1 MSFISW
7 LLFILF
13 GGIGLAALPLDFF
26 YDFCNRPKHLKGS
39 EIKERKQILL
49 ENCEDLKA
57 LCKDVKEMEKKGYN
71 KKVFLSYDKRQ
82 YNKKLN
88 ELKAGVL
95 LADKEFNFLD
105 FANQINRKGSF
116 ALCLYYLLIPL
127 GIISLIVTSLWIC
140 QFIFSFIYIKH
151 GRSKIQFISY
161 FLLYL
166 EDHNI
171 AFLSFFFFSFFCLYL
186 LICTMKGNIKFG
198 LRIFIFSSVH
208 PMKKDETYMNSF
220 LFNVSLILISSV
232 SITQF
237 CANAFSD
244 YVAFTDIDLIFGVQI
259 KHLKFFVFFYKN
271 FIFEYAF
278 LGIFV
283 LSFLYLL
290 IRPNDPM
297 TTEKMFEEKEKE
309 KKEKEFEMSIKFSGD
324 DSTKIEKK

>member
-49 ENCEDLKA
+49 ENCEDLRL
-57 LCKDVKEMEKKGYN
+57 LCRDVKEMENKGYN
-71 KKVFLSYDKRQ
+71 KKVFFSSDRRE
-82 YNKKLN
+82 YNRKLN

-105 FANQINRKGSF
+105 FANQINQKGSC
-116 ALCLYYLLIPL
+116 ALCFYYLLIPL
-127 GIISLIVTSLWIC
+127 GVICLIITGLWIL
-140 QFIFSFIYIKH
+140 QFFFSFIYTEN
-151 GRSKIQFISY
+151 GRPKIQFISY

-166 EDHNI
+166 EDHNV
-171 AFLSFFFFSFFCLYL
+171 AFLSFFFFALFCLYL
-186 LICTMKGNIKFG
+186 LFCTMKGNIKFG
-198 LRIFIFSSVH
+198 LRIFLFSAVH

-232 SITQF
+232 SVTQF
-237 CANAFSD
+237 CSNAFSD
-244 YVAFTDIDLIFGVQI
+244 YVTFTDIDLIFGVQI
-259 KHLKFFVFFYKN
+259 KYLRFFVFFYKN

-278 LGIFV
+278 IIIFA
-283 LSFLYLL
+283 LSLIYLL

-297 TTEKMFEEKEKE
+297 TTEKMFEEKEKM
-309 KKEKEFEMSIKFSGD
+309 KKEKEFELA
-324 DSTKIEKK
+324 KIEKE

>member
-49 ENCEDLKA
+49 ENCEDLRL
-57 LCKDVKEMEKKGYN
+57 LCRDVKEMENKGYN
-71 KKVFLSYDKRQ
+71 KKVFFSSDRRE
-82 YNKKLN
+82 YNRKLN

-105 FANQINRKGSF
+105 FANQINQKGSC
-116 ALCLYYLLIPL
+116 ALCFYYLLIPL
-127 GIISLIVTSLWIC
+127 GIICLIITGLWIL
-140 QFIFSFIYIKH
+140 QFFFSFIYTEN
-151 GRSKIQFISY
+151 GRPKIQFISY

-166 EDHNI
+166 EDHNV
-171 AFLSFFFFSFFCLYL
+171 AFLSFFFFALFCLYL
-186 LICTMKGNIKFG
+186 LFCTMKGNIKFG
-198 LRIFIFSSVH
+198 LRIFIFSAVH

-232 SITQF
+232 SVTQF
-237 CANAFSD
+237 CSNAFSD
-244 YVAFTDIDLIFGVQI
+244 YVTFTDIDLIFGVQI
-259 KHLKFFVFFYKN
+259 KYLRFFVFFYKN

-278 LGIFV
+278 IIIFA
-283 LSFLYLL
+283 LSLIYLL

-297 TTEKMFEEKEKE
+297 TTEKMFEEKEKM
-309 KKEKEFEMSIKFSGD
+309 KKEKEFELA
-324 DSTKIEKK
+324 KIEKE

>member
-49 ENCEDLKA
+49 ENCEDLRL
-57 LCKDVKEMEKKGYN
+57 LCKDVKEMENKGYN
-71 KKVFLSYDKRQ
+71 KKVFFSSDRRE
-82 YNKKLN
+82 YNRKLN

-95 LADKEFNFLD
+95 LVDKEFNFLD
-105 FANQINRKGSF
+105 FANQINQKGSC
-116 ALCLYYLLIPL
+116 ALCFYYLLIPL
-127 GIISLIVTSLWIC
+127 GIICLIITGLWIL
-140 QFIFSFIYIKH
+140 QFFFSFIYIEN
-151 GRSKIQFISY
+151 GRPKIQFISF

-166 EDHNI
+166 EDHNV
-171 AFLSFFFFSFFCLYL
+171 AFLSFFFFALFCLYL
-186 LICTMKGNIKFG
+186 LFCTMKGNIKFG
-198 LRIFIFSSVH
+198 LRIFVFSAVH

-232 SITQF
+232 SVTQF
-237 CANAFSD
+237 CSNAFSD
-244 YVAFTDIDLIFGVQI
+244 YVTFTDIDLIFGVQI
-259 KHLKFFVFFYKN
+259 KYLRFFVFFYKN

-278 LGIFV
+278 IIIFA
-283 LSFLYLL
+283 LSLIYLL

-297 TTEKMFEEKEKE
+297 TTEKMFEEKEKM
-309 KKEKEFEMSIKFSGD
+309 KKEKEFELA
-324 DSTKIEKK
+324 KIEKE

>member
-49 ENCEDLKA
+49 ENCEDLRL
-57 LCKDVKEMEKKGYN
+57 LCRDVKEMENKGYN
-71 KKVFLSYDKRQ
+71 KKVFFSSDRRE
-82 YNKKLN
+82 YNRKLN

-95 LADKEFNFLD
+95 LVDKEFNFLD
-105 FANQINRKGSF
+105 FANQINQKGSC
-116 ALCLYYLLIPL
+116 ALCFYYLLIPL
-127 GIISLIVTSLWIC
+127 GIICLIITGLWIL
-140 QFIFSFIYIKH
+140 QFFFSFIYTEN
-151 GRSKIQFISY
+151 GRPKIQFISY

-166 EDHNI
+166 EDHNV
-171 AFLSFFFFSFFCLYL
+171 AFLSFFFFSLFCLYL
-186 LICTMKGNIKFG
+186 LFCTMKGNIKFG
-198 LRIFIFSSVH
+198 LRIFIFSAVH

-232 SITQF
+232 SVTQF
-237 CANAFSD
+237 CSNAFSD
-244 YVAFTDIDLIFGVQI
+244 YVTFTDIDLIFGVQI
-259 KHLKFFVFFYKN
+259 KYLRFFVFFYKN

-278 LGIFV
+278 IIIFA
-283 LSFLYLL
+283 LSLIYLL

-297 TTEKMFEEKEKE
+297 TTEKMFEEKEKM
-309 KKEKEFEMSIKFSGD
+309 KKEKEFELA
-324 DSTKIEKK
+324 KIEKE

>member
-49 ENCEDLKA
+49 ENCEDLRL
-57 LCKDVKEMEKKGYN
+57 LCNDVKEMENKGYN
-71 KKVFLSYDKRQ
+71 KKVFFSSDRRE
-82 YNKKLN
+82 YNRKLN

-105 FANQINRKGSF
+105 FANQINQKGSC
-116 ALCLYYLLIPL
+116 ALCFYYLLIPL
-127 GIISLIVTSLWIC
+127 GVICLIITGLWIL
-140 QFIFSFIYIKH
+140 QFFFSFIYTEN
-151 GRSKIQFISY
+151 GRPKIQFISY

-166 EDHNI
+166 EDHNV
-171 AFLSFFFFSFFCLYL
+171 AFLSFFFFALFCLYL
-186 LICTMKGNIKFG
+186 LFCTMKGNIKFG
-198 LRIFIFSSVH
+198 LRIFLFSAVH

-232 SITQF
+232 SVTQF
-237 CANAFSD
+237 CSNAFSD
-244 YVAFTDIDLIFGVQI
+244 YVTFTDIDLIFGVQI
-259 KHLKFFVFFYKN
+259 KYLRFFVFFYKN

-278 LGIFV
+278 IIIFA
-283 LSFLYLL
+283 LSLIYLL

-297 TTEKMFEEKEKE
+297 TTEKMFEEKEKM
-309 KKEKEFEMSIKFSGD
+309 KKEKEFELA
-324 DSTKIEKK
+324 KIEKE

>member
-49 ENCEDLKA
+49 ENCEDLRL
-57 LCKDVKEMEKKGYN
+57 LCNDVKEMENKGYN
-71 KKVFLSYDKRQ
+71 KKVFFSSDRRE
-82 YNKKLN
+82 YNRKLN

-95 LADKEFNFLD
+95 LVDKEFNFLD
-105 FANQINRKGSF
+105 FANQINQKGSC
-116 ALCLYYLLIPL
+116 ALCFYYLLIPL
-127 GIISLIVTSLWIC
+127 GVICLIITGLWIL
-140 QFIFSFIYIKH
+140 QFFFSFIYTEN
-151 GRSKIQFISY
+151 GRPKIQFISY

-166 EDHNI
+166 EDHNV
-171 AFLSFFFFSFFCLYL
+171 AFLSFFFFALFCLYL
-186 LICTMKGNIKFG
+186 LFCTMKGNIKFG
-198 LRIFIFSSVH
+198 LRIFVFSAVH

-232 SITQF
+232 SVTQF
-237 CANAFSD
+237 CSNAFSD
-244 YVAFTDIDLIFGVQI
+244 YVTFTDIDLIFGVQI
-259 KHLKFFVFFYKN
+259 KYLRFFVFFYKN

-278 LGIFV
+278 IIIFA
-283 LSFLYLL
+283 LSLIYLL

-297 TTEKMFEEKEKE
+297 TTEKMFEEKEKM
-309 KKEKEFEMSIKFSGD
+309 KKEKEFELA
-324 DSTKIEKK
+324 KIEKE

>member
-49 ENCEDLKA
+49 ENCEDLRL
-57 LCKDVKEMEKKGYN
+57 LCRDVKEMENKGYN
-71 KKVFLSYDKRQ
+71 KKVFVSSDRRE
-82 YNKKLN
+82 YNRKLN

-95 LADKEFNFLD
+95 LVDKEFNFLD
-105 FANQINRKGSF
+105 FANQINQKGSC
-116 ALCLYYLLIPL
+116 ALCFYYLLIPL
-127 GIISLIVTSLWIC
+127 GIICLIITGLWIL
-140 QFIFSFIYIKH
+140 QFFFSFIYTEN
-151 GRSKIQFISY
+151 GRPKIQFISY

-166 EDHNI
+166 EDHNV
-171 AFLSFFFFSFFCLYL
+171 AFLSFFFFSLFCLYL
-186 LICTMKGNIKFG
+186 LFCTMKGNIKFG
-198 LRIFIFSSVH
+198 LRIFIFSAVH

-232 SITQF
+232 SVTQF

-244 YVAFTDIDLIFGVQI
+244 YVTFTDIDLIFGVQI
-259 KHLKFFVFFYKN
+259 KYLRFFVFFYKN
-271 FIFEYAF
+271 FLFEYAF
-278 LGIFV
+278 IIIFA

-297 TTEKMFEEKEKE
+297 TTEKMFEEKEKN
-309 KKEKEFEMSIKFSGD
+309 KKEKEFELAKVG
-324 DSTKIEKK
+324 

>member
-49 ENCEDLKA
+49 ENCEDLRL
-57 LCKDVKEMEKKGYN
+57 LCNDVKDMENKGYN
-71 KKVFLSYDKRQ
+71 KKVFFSSDRRE
-82 YNKKLN
+82 YNRKLN

-105 FANQINRKGSF
+105 FANQINQKGSC
-116 ALCLYYLLIPL
+116 ALCFYYLLIPL
-127 GIISLIVTSLWIC
+127 GVICLIITGLWIL
-140 QFIFSFIYIKH
+140 QFFFSFIYTEN
-151 GRSKIQFISY
+151 GRPKIQFISY

-166 EDHNI
+166 EDHNV
-171 AFLSFFFFSFFCLYL
+171 AFLSFFFFALFCLYL
-186 LICTMKGNIKFG
+186 LFCTMKGNIKFG
-198 LRIFIFSSVH
+198 LRIFLFSAVH

-232 SITQF
+232 SVTQF
-237 CANAFSD
+237 CSNAFSD
-244 YVAFTDIDLIFGVQI
+244 YVTFTDIDLIFGIQI
-259 KHLKFFVFFYKN
+259 KYLRFFVFFYKN

-278 LGIFV
+278 IIIFA
-283 LSFLYLL
+283 LSLIYLL

-297 TTEKMFEEKEKE
+297 TTEKMFEEKEKM
-309 KKEKEFEMSIKFSGD
+309 KKEKEFELA
-324 DSTKIEKK
+324 KIEKE

>member
-95 LADKEFNFLD
+95 LVDKEFNFLD
-105 FANQINRKGSF
+105 FANQINQKGSC
-116 ALCLYYLLIPL
+116 ALCFYYLLIPL
-127 GIISLIVTSLWIC
+127 GVICLIITGLWIL
-140 QFIFSFIYIKH
+140 QFFFSFIYTEN
-151 GRSKIQFISY
+151 GRPKIQFISF

-166 EDHNI
+166 EDHNV
-171 AFLSFFFFSFFCLYL
+171 AFLSFFFFALFCLYL
-186 LICTMKGNIKFG
+186 LFCTMKGNIKFG
-198 LRIFIFSSVH
+198 LRIFLFSAVH

-232 SITQF
+232 SVTQF
-237 CANAFSD
+237 CSNAFSD
-244 YVAFTDIDLIFGVQI
+244 YVTFTDIDLIFGVQI
-259 KHLKFFVFFYKN
+259 KYLRFFVFFYKN

-278 LGIFV
+278 IIIFA
-283 LSFLYLL
+283 LSLIYLL

-297 TTEKMFEEKEKE
+297 TTEKMFEEKEKM
-309 KKEKEFEMSIKFSGD
+309 KKEKEFELA
-324 DSTKIEKK
+324 KIEKE

>member
-49 ENCEDLKA
+49 ENCEDLRL
-57 LCKDVKEMEKKGYN
+57 LCNDVKDMENKGYN
-71 KKVFLSYDKRQ
+71 KKVFFSSDRRE
-82 YNKKLN
+82 YNRKLN

-105 FANQINRKGSF
+105 FANQINQKGSC
-116 ALCLYYLLIPL
+116 ALCFYYLLIPL
-127 GIISLIVTSLWIC
+127 GVICLIITGLWIL
-140 QFIFSFIYIKH
+140 QFFFSFIYTEN
-151 GRSKIQFISY
+151 GRPKIQFISY

-166 EDHNI
+166 EDHNV
-171 AFLSFFFFSFFCLYL
+171 AFLSFFFFALFCLYL
-186 LICTMKGNIKFG
+186 LFCTMKGNIKFG
-198 LRIFIFSSVH
+198 LRIFLFSAVH

-232 SITQF
+232 SVTQF
-237 CANAFSD
+237 CSNAFSD
-244 YVAFTDIDLIFGVQI
+244 YVTFTDIDLIFGVQI
-259 KHLKFFVFFYKN
+259 KYLRFFVFFYKN

-278 LGIFV
+278 IIIFA
-283 LSFLYLL
+283 LSLIYLL

-297 TTEKMFEEKEKE
+297 TTEKMFEEKEKM
-309 KKEKEFEMSIKFSGD
+309 KKEKEFELA
-324 DSTKIEKK
+324 KIEKE

>member
-49 ENCEDLKA
+49 ENCEDLRL
-57 LCKDVKEMEKKGYN
+57 LCNDVKDMENKGYN
-71 KKVFLSYDKRQ
+71 KKVFFSSDRRE
-82 YNKKLN
+82 YNRKLN

-105 FANQINRKGSF
+105 FANQINQKGSC
-116 ALCLYYLLIPL
+116 ALCFYYLLIPL
-127 GIISLIVTSLWIC
+127 GVICLIITGLWIL
-140 QFIFSFIYIKH
+140 QFFFSFIYTEN
-151 GRSKIQFISY
+151 GRPKIQFISY

-166 EDHNI
+166 EDHNV
-171 AFLSFFFFSFFCLYL
+171 AFLSFFFFALFCLYL
-186 LICTMKGNIKFG
+186 LFCTMKGNIKFG
-198 LRIFIFSSVH
+198 LRIFLFSAVH

-232 SITQF
+232 SVTQF
-237 CANAFSD
+237 CSNAFSD
-244 YVAFTDIDLIFGVQI
+244 YVTFTDIDLIFGVQI
-259 KHLKFFVFFYKN
+259 KYLRFFVFFYKK

-278 LGIFV
+278 IIIFA
-283 LSFLYLL
+283 LSLIYLL

-297 TTEKMFEEKEKE
+297 TTEKMFEEKEKM
-309 KKEKEFEMSIKFSGD
+309 KKEKEFELA
-324 DSTKIEKK
+324 KIEKE

>member
-49 ENCEDLKA
+49 ENCEDLRL
-57 LCKDVKEMEKKGYN
+57 LCKDVKEMENKGYN
-71 KKVFLSYDKRQ
+71 KKVFFSSDRRE
-82 YNKKLN
+82 YNRKLN

-105 FANQINRKGSF
+105 FANQINQKGSC
-116 ALCLYYLLIPL
+116 ALCFYYLLIPL
-127 GIISLIVTSLWIC
+127 GVICLIITGLWIL
-140 QFIFSFIYIKH
+140 QFFFSFIYTEN
-151 GRSKIQFISY
+151 GRPKIQFISY

-166 EDHNI
+166 EDHNV
-171 AFLSFFFFSFFCLYL
+171 AFLSFFFFALFCLYL
-186 LICTMKGNIKFG
+186 LFCTMKGNIKFG
-198 LRIFIFSSVH
+198 LRIFLFSAVH

-232 SITQF
+232 SVTQF
-237 CANAFSD
+237 CSNAFSD
-244 YVAFTDIDLIFGVQI
+244 YVTFTDIDLIFGVQI
-259 KHLKFFVFFYKN
+259 KYLRFFVFFYKN

-278 LGIFV
+278 IIIFA
-283 LSFLYLL
+283 LSLIYLL

-297 TTEKMFEEKEKE
+297 TTEKMFEEKEKM
-309 KKEKEFEMSIKFSGD
+309 KKEKEFELA
-324 DSTKIEKK
+324 KIEKE

>member
-49 ENCEDLKA
+49 ENCEDLRL
-57 LCKDVKEMEKKGYN
+57 LCNDVKEMENKGYN
-71 KKVFLSYDKRQ
+71 KKVFFSSDRRE
-82 YNKKLN
+82 YNRKLN

-105 FANQINRKGSF
+105 FANQINQKGSC
-116 ALCLYYLLIPL
+116 ALCFYYLLIPL
-127 GIISLIVTSLWIC
+127 GVICLIITGLWIL
-140 QFIFSFIYIKH
+140 QFFFSFIYTEN
-151 GRSKIQFISY
+151 GRPKIQFINY

-166 EDHNI
+166 EDHNV
-171 AFLSFFFFSFFCLYL
+171 AFLSFFFFALFCLYL
-186 LICTMKGNIKFG
+186 LFCTMKGNIKFG
-198 LRIFIFSSVH
+198 LRIFLFSAVH

-232 SITQF
+232 SVTQF

-244 YVAFTDIDLIFGVQI
+244 YVTFTDIDLIFGVQI
-259 KHLKFFVFFYKN
+259 KYLRFFVFFYKN
-271 FIFEYAF
+271 FLFEYAF
-278 LGIFV
+278 IIIFDFI
-283 LSFLYLL
+283 FLYLL

-297 TTEKMFEEKEKE
+297 TTEKMFEEKEKM
-309 KKEKEFEMSIKFSGD
+309 KKEKEFELA
-324 DSTKIEKK
+324 KIEKE

>member
-49 ENCEDLKA
+49 ENCEDLRL
-57 LCKDVKEMEKKGYN
+57 LCKDVKEMENKGYN
-71 KKVFLSYDKRQ
+71 KKVFFSSDRRE
-82 YNKKLN
+82 YNRKLN

-105 FANQINRKGSF
+105 FANQINQKGSC
-116 ALCLYYLLIPL
+116 ALCFYYLLIPL
-127 GIISLIVTSLWIC
+127 GVICLIITGLWIL
-140 QFIFSFIYIKH
+140 QFFFSFIYTEN
-151 GRSKIQFISY
+151 GRPKIQFISY

-166 EDHNI
+166 EDHNV
-171 AFLSFFFFSFFCLYL
+171 AFLSFFFFALFCLYL
-186 LICTMKGNIKFG
+186 LFCTMKGNIKFG
-198 LRIFIFSSVH
+198 LRIFLFSAVH

-232 SITQF
+232 SVTQF
-237 CANAFSD
+237 CSNAFSD
-244 YVAFTDIDLIFGVQI
+244 YVTFTDIDLIFGVQI
-259 KHLKFFVFFYKN
+259 KYLRFFVFFYKN

-278 LGIFV
+278 IIIFA

-297 TTEKMFEEKEKE
+297 TTEKMFEEKEKM
-309 KKEKEFEMSIKFSGD
+309 KKEKEFELA
-324 DSTKIEKK
+324 KIEKE

>member
-49 ENCEDLKA
+49 ENCEDLRL
-57 LCKDVKEMEKKGYN
+57 LCNDVKDMENKGYN
-71 KKVFLSYDKRQ
+71 KKVFFSSDRRE
-82 YNKKLN
+82 YNRKLN

-105 FANQINRKGSF
+105 FANQINQKGSC
-116 ALCLYYLLIPL
+116 ALCFYYLLIPL
-127 GIISLIVTSLWIC
+127 GVICLIITGLWIL
-140 QFIFSFIYIKH
+140 QFFFSFIYTEN
-151 GRSKIQFISY
+151 GRPKIQFISY

-166 EDHNI
+166 EDHNV
-171 AFLSFFFFSFFCLYL
+171 AFLSFFFFALFCLYL
-186 LICTMKGNIKFG
+186 LFCTMKGNIKFG
-198 LRIFIFSSVH
+198 LRIFVFSAVH

-232 SITQF
+232 SVTQF
-237 CANAFSD
+237 CSNAFSD
-244 YVAFTDIDLIFGVQI
+244 YVTFTDIDLIFGVQI
-259 KHLKFFVFFYKN
+259 KYLRFFVFFYKN
-271 FIFEYAF
+271 FIFEYF
-278 LGIFV
+278 FIIIFFFC
-283 LSFLYLL
+283 LIYLL

-297 TTEKMFEEKEKE
+297 TTEIMFEEKEKI
-309 KKEKEFEMSIKFSGD
+309 KKEKEFELA
-324 DSTKIEKK
+324 KIEKE

>member
-49 ENCEDLKA
+49 ENCEDLRL
-57 LCKDVKEMEKKGYN
+57 LCKDVKEMENKGYN
-71 KKVFLSYDKRQ
+71 KKVFFSSDRRE
-82 YNKKLN
+82 YNRKLN

-95 LADKEFNFLD
+95 LVDKEFNFLD
-105 FANQINRKGSF
+105 FANQINQKGSC
-116 ALCLYYLLIPL
+116 ALCFYYLLIPL
-127 GIISLIVTSLWIC
+127 GIICLIITGLWIL
-140 QFIFSFIYIKH
+140 QFFFSFIYTEN
-151 GRSKIQFISY
+151 GRPKIQFISY

-166 EDHNI
+166 EDHNV
-171 AFLSFFFFSFFCLYL
+171 AFLSFFFFSLFCLYL
-186 LICTMKGNIKFG
+186 LFCTMKGNIKFG
-198 LRIFIFSSVH
+198 LRIFIFSAVH

-232 SITQF
+232 SVTQF

-244 YVAFTDIDLIFGVQI
+244 YVTFTDIDLIFGVQI
-259 KHLKFFVFFYKN
+259 KYLRFFVFFYKN
-271 FIFEYAF
+271 FLFEYAF
-278 LGIFV
+278 IIIFA

-297 TTEKMFEEKEKE
+297 TTEKMFEDKEKN
-309 KKEKEFEMSIKFSGD
+309 KKEKEFELAKVG
-324 DSTKIEKK
+324 

>member
-105 FANQINRKGSF
+105 FANQINQKGSC
-116 ALCLYYLLIPL
+116 ALCFYYLLIPL
-127 GIISLIVTSLWIC
+127 GVICLIITGLWIL
-140 QFIFSFIYIKH
+140 QFFFSFIYTEN
-151 GRSKIQFISY
+151 GRPKIQFISY

-166 EDHNI
+166 EDHNV
-171 AFLSFFFFSFFCLYL
+171 AFLSFFFFALFCLYL
-186 LICTMKGNIKFG
+186 LFCTMKGNIKFG
-198 LRIFIFSSVH
+198 LRIFLFSAVH

-232 SITQF
+232 SVTQF
-237 CANAFSD
+237 CSNAFSD
-244 YVAFTDIDLIFGVQI
+244 YVTFTDIDLIFGVQI
-259 KHLKFFVFFYKN
+259 KYLRFFVFFYKN

-278 LGIFV
+278 IIIFA
-283 LSFLYLL
+283 LSLIYLL

-297 TTEKMFEEKEKE
+297 TTEKMFEEKEKM
-309 KKEKEFEMSIKFSGD
+309 KKEKEFELA
-324 DSTKIEKK
+324 KIEKE